1 MVKFGRHVD
10 FFVGDPTRRR
20 LYVVPYKDVQRR
32 TCNDLLHPP
41 YSSPPPPL
49 PPPPPPD
56 LTTTTTTTI
65 SSISPPR
72 PSRSGLSELFDCEHD
87 GGYGVDDDDDYNIN
101 GNDCA
106 EEEEEEEEEGGG
118 GSGGGGTTTSSSSAT
133 DAARMASPVGTMA
146 KNAVTITAGTGAEL
160 AAALR
165 QSLQLSASHRGR
177 KRVVAGTTT
186 RAAATTTATTT
197 MKTMATVTTVTTRVG
212 FDLDGEIEDG
222 DDDDDNAVGI
232 LPAEIVAD
240 DEEDGEFA
248 NFFLSQR
255 FQNEW
260 RRCHRRASDDFDS
273 AMKTFWGEV
282 SRRDRLY
289 IRPLVRGGSII
300 SFRFFLF
307 FGPNPY
313 IYYNREG
320 I

>member
-106 EEEEEEEEEGGG
+106 EEEEEEEE
-118 GSGGGGTTTSSSSAT
+118 
-133 DAARMASPVGTMA
+133 
-146 KNAVTITAGTGAEL
+146 
-160 AAALR
+160 
-165 QSLQLSASHRGR
+165 
-177 KRVVAGTTT
+177 
-186 RAAATTTATTT
+186 
-197 MKTMATVTTVTTRVG
+197 
-212 FDLDGEIEDG
+212 
-222 DDDDDNAVGI
+222 
-232 LPAEIVAD
+232 
-240 DEEDGEFA
+240 GEFA